1 MWYVRVAS
9 VPKRQSQKRSHPVIQ
24 TNLRVGLRL
33 GDVELRGSRGAVLV
47 IIIRKC
53 GTAAATRTQEANCLV

>member
-1 MWYVRVAS
+1 MWYVRAAS

-33 GDVELRGSRGAVLV
+33 GDVELRGSRSCMT

-53 GTAAATRTQEANCLV
+53 GASAATIT